1 MKSNMIHSVLTG
13 VLAVSLLLAVVFCL
27 RAINSTRETRKLAL
41 QGRQVQFEQVKFQNF
56 ANECLEYSKTNAA
69 ILPILES
76 VGLKAN
82 PTATNAKPATR

>member
-13 VLAVSLLLAVVFCL
+13 VLAVSLLLSVVFCL
-27 RAINSTRETRKLAL
+27 RAINSTRETRRLAL
-41 QGRQVQFEQVKFQNF
+41 QGRQVQFEQAKFQNF

-76 VGLKAN
+76 VGLK
-82 PTATNAKPATR
+82 PVTK